1 MEDKVILEGNKL
13 IAEFMGAKPCKDWQG
28 YDGYEHPHWLHFQW
42 SNRVQDNLELYSYRY
57 SQLEYHSSWDW
68 LMPIIERI
76 ESLGYRWEIGMSTIS
91 PYHYCKIWSI
101 GSIEGIS
108 PLDAIYG
115 ACIEFIKWYNQNEK
129 K

>member
-13 IAEFMGAKPCKDWQG
+13 IAEFMGME
-28 YDGYEHPHWLHFQW
+28 YHWYPKNNYYARPQHTFFEGNKIWGIEDLKF
-42 SNRVQDNLELYSYRY
+42 
-57 SQLEYHSSWDW
+57 HSSWDW
-68 LMPIIERI
+68 LMPVIERI
-76 ESLGYRWEIGMSTIS
+76 ESLGYRWEIGMSTTS

-115 ACIEFIKWYNQNEK
+115 ACIEFIKWYNKQTEFK
-129 K
+129 TL